1 VTNGTRLVGRAA
13 VVAFLC
19 VATVAGP
26 QGASAGAN
34 TSGAF
39 VALTY
44 NVAGLP
50 QGISGSD
57 PQTNS
62 PLISPKLNAYD
73 VVLLQEDFADPI
85 PGVPGIFAFHD
96 EIVADA
102 SHRYRSDPAPPP
114 RGTDLRRFPSG
125 PTMAADGLNQLSRMP
140 FGPIDRQ
147 MWATCFGELHTEAA
161 ETILKALGAYE
172 PAEMLGLGAVVD
184 GGSSDCSAQKGFTMT
199 RLRLAGGATVD
210 LYNLHGEAGSGPRD
224 EAASAAG
231 YEQLTDYI
239 LEHSKGRAVIV
250 GGDTNLHTDQDPSH
264 ARDRRV
270 WEQFQTATRV
280 QDVCRSVACGK
291 DAGVIDKFAFRSGGG
306 VTLEPT
312 AHRFERRRFTR
323 DDGAPLS
330 DHDPLAVRFEWRSS
344 P

>member
-1 VTNGTRLVGRAA
+1 MTARRRFAAWLLTAVVIGAALVGAGTP
-13 VVAFLC
+13 
-19 VATVAGP
+19 ATGAGKR
-26 QGASAGAN
+26 
-34 TSGAF
+34 SGTF
-39 VALTY
+39 TALTY

-62 PLISPKLNAYD
+62 PLISPRLNAYD
-73 VVLLQEDFADPI
+73 IVLLQEDWGDPI

-96 EIVADA
+96 EIVAQAD
-102 SHRYRSDPAPPP
+102 HRYRTEPAPPP

-125 PTMAADGLNQLSRMP
+125 PTLVADGLNQLSRFP

-147 MWATCFGELHTEAA
+147 MWHTCFGELHGEAA
-161 ETILKALGAYE
+161 EVILSAAGLYE
-172 PAEMLGLGAVVD
+172 PLEPVIGGVID
-184 GGSSDCSAQKGFTMT
+184 GGAADCSAQKGFTMT
-199 RLRLAGGATVD
+199 RLTLPGGRSID

-231 YEQLTDYI
+231 FEQLADHV
-239 LEHSKGRAVIV
+239 LEHSSGRAVIL
-250 GGDTNLHTDQDPSH
+250 GGDTNLHTDPEPRY

-270 WEQFQTATRV
+270 WQQFQDATGVR
-280 QDVCRSVACGK
+280 DVCTTLDCGK

-306 VTLEPT
+306 VTLQPT
-312 AHRFERRRFTR
+312 SHRFERKRFTR
-323 DDGAPLS
+323 DDGQPLS
-330 DHDPLAVRFEWRSS
+330 DHDPLAVRFSWKAA

>member
-1 VTNGTRLVGRAA
+1 MIASACALA
-13 VVAFLC
+13 VVLVSAPNAGGKPKASGEFL
-19 VATVAGP
+19 
-26 QGASAGAN
+26 
-34 TSGAF
+34 
-39 VALTY
+39 ALTY

-73 VVLLQEDFADPI
+73 LVLLQEDWGDPI

-102 SHRYRSDPAPPP
+102 DHEYRTDPAPAPH
-114 RGTDLRRFPSG
+114 GTDLRRFPSG
-125 PTMAADGLNQLSRMP
+125 PTLVADGLNQLARMP

-147 MWATCFGELHTEAA
+147 MWDTCFGELHGEAA
-161 ETILKALGAYE
+161 EVILAAAGLYE
-172 PAEMLGLGAVVD
+172 PLEPVIGGVID
-184 GGSSDCSAQKGFTMT
+184 GGAADCSAQKGFTMT
-199 RLRLAGGATVD
+199 RMIIGAGAIVD
-210 LYNLHGEAGSGPRD
+210 VYNLHGEAGSGPRD
-224 EAASAAG
+224 QAASAAG

-239 LEHSKGRAVIV
+239 LEHSRGHAVIL
-250 GGDTNLHTDQDPSH
+250 GGDTNLHTDADVRY

-270 WEQFQTATRV
+270 WQQFQDATDVR
-280 QDVCRSVACGK
+280 DVCTVVACGT

-306 VTLEPT
+306 ITITPQSHV
-312 AHRFERRRFTR
+312 FERKEFTR
-323 DDGAPLS
+323 SDGEPLS
-330 DHDPLAVRFEWRSS
+330 DHDPLAVRFAWSR